1 MQDETSIRLF
11 PHLRRSWSLQGIQA
25 KVGVSGRNA
34 QRILSCALNLR
45 TGAIVAHLQARNNQ
59 QGFQRLLRVVRSR
72 YGAHPIYM
80 LLDGFSIH
88 RANATLLLA
97 GQLNILLIELPKQCP
112 ELNAVDQLWRHV
124 KTEVSANR
132 QYQSIDDHA
141 KAALQY
147 VKELAPKQRL
157 AKAGVYANNFWLKL
171 IL

>member
-1 MQDETSIRLF
+1 MQDETIIRLF

-25 KVGVSGRNA
+25 EVGVSGRNA
-34 QRILSCALNLR
+34 QRTLSCALNLR

-80 LLDGFSIH
+80 LLDGFSAH
-88 RANATLLLA
+88 RAKATIRIA
-97 GQLNILLIELPKQCP
+97 GQLNIKLIELPKQCP

-124 KTEVSANR
+124 KADISANR
-132 QYQSIDDHA
+132 QYPSIDDHA

-147 VKELAPKQRL
+147 VKELSPKQRL
-157 AKAGVYANNFWLKL
+157 TKAGVYANNFWLKH